1 MAKKTPAEIREH
13 SAERAWLLD
22 LGKGNIF
29 EGVQNLLQSTA
40 KEKDDKRKKKTG
52 S

>member
-1 MAKKTPAEIREH
+1 MAKKAPVEIRDH
-13 SAERAWLLD
+13 SAERAWLLN

-29 EGVQNLLQSTA
+29 EGVQNLLQNAA
-40 KEKDDKRKKKTG
+40 KEKDEKSKKKTG